1 MAVGPTSVLP
11 VDLFFR
17 YIVNILR
24 YFRLKAVSSKLID
37 SNRQPNSDR
46 RRTGVDFDL
55 QPTLKGNLIELRPLR
70 PQDFDALFSA
80 ASDPRIWEQ
89 HPESDRY
96 QREVFQKF
104 FDGALESK
112 GAFTIIER
120 KSGRIIGSSRYCN
133 LDQTNR
139 EVEVGWTFLER
150 EFWGGTYNRELKEL
164 MLEHAFRFVDRVVFV
179 VGEQN
184 VRSQKALAKI
194 GASFLKKAQLP
205 AADGTVR
212 TNVVFVITA
221 KSYRGG

>member
-1 MAVGPTSVLP
+1 M
-11 VDLFFR
+11 
-17 YIVNILR
+17 
-24 YFRLKAVSSKLID
+24 
-37 SNRQPNSDR
+37 
-46 RRTGVDFDL
+46 DFDL
-55 QPTLKGNLIELRPLR
+55 QPILKGKLVELRPLR

-80 ASDPRIWEQ
+80 ASDPKIWEQ

-112 GAFTIIER
+112 GAFAIIER

-133 LDQTNR
+133 LTSR

-150 EFWGGTYNRELKEL
+150 EFWGGTYNRELKQL

-184 VRSQKALAKI
+184 FRSQKALAKI
-194 GASFLKKAQLP
+194 GASFLKKTQLP
-205 AADGTVR
+205 ADDGTIK
-212 TNVVFVITA
+212 TNLVFAITA
-221 KSYRGG
+221 KSYRVVVPAAQH